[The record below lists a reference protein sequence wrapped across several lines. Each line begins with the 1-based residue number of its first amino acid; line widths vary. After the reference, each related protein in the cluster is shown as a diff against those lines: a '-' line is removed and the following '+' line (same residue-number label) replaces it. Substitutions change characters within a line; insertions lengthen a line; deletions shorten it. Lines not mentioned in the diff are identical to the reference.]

1 MFKTA
6 LIASNIYIESSAL
19 EHSNN
24 LSSSDVHALGGK
36 IDAVKNDQKGY
47 GRQINSGMDFTR

>member
-24 LSSSDVHALGGK
+24 AHRAHVPCVGGK
-36 IDAVKNDQKGY
+36 INAVKND
-47 GRQINSGMDFTR
+47 